1 ACGRVIH
8 EPISRVTADV
18 ERDFHFNT
26 AISAVMELVNALHD
40 FERDSLDR
48 AAREE
53 RGALLREAVEVTL
66 CLLGPVA
73 PHFTEE
79 LWQGLRHGRG
89 LFTEPWAPPD
99 QAPPGKEPG
108 T

>member
-1 ACGRVIH
+1 ACGRVMQETIR
-8 EPISRVTADV
+8 RVTSDV

-40 FERDSLDR
+40 FERDSIDR
-48 AAREE
+48 AARKE

-66 CLLGPVA
+66 RLLGPVA

-79 LWQGLRHGRG
+79 LWEGLGHGRS
-89 LFTEPWAPPD
+89 LFPDPWPTPD
-99 QAPPGKEPG
+99 HSAMVKQP
-108 T
+108 